1 MKILFNTSVTGR
13 DEYEENYK
21 AIDLELNKLGHE
33 VISPVFIAW
42 KEDVQAET
50 ESEAETYYRN
60 LQKWMRD
67 AEVFVFEVSYPSLGV
82 GHEITWALQ
91 LGKPVIVL
99 HVKGKNPV
107 ILEVIPNDKLQVVEY
122 DRPNL
127 VRLLKDAIGY
137 AADQQD
143 TRFNFF
149 ISPKHQNYLN
159 WISKHRKIPRAVF
172 LRDLID
178 GDMVI
183 NKDYDK

>member
-33 VISPVFIAW
+33 VISPVFIAK
-42 KEDVQAET
+42 KEDVKRET
-50 ESEAETYYRN
+50 ESEAELYYRN
-60 LQKWMRD
+60 LQGWMREAD
-67 AEVFVFEVSYPSLGV
+67 LFVFEVSYPSLGV
-82 GHEITWALQ
+82 GHEITWALN

-99 HVKGKNPV
+99 HVRGKNPV

-122 DRPNL
+122 DRGNL
-127 VRLLKDAIGY
+127 SRLLKSAIEY

-149 ISPKHQNYLN
+149 ISSKHQNYLD
-159 WISKHRKIPRAVF
+159 WVSKHKKIPRAVF
-172 LRDLID
+172 LRNLID
-178 GDMVI
+178 NDMKS
-183 NKDYDK
+183 NENF